1 MKRAVDLGFFK
12 PFVIKNSGVA
22 VSHLQYADD
31 TLFVGEACVEKLWCV
46 KAILRWFE
54 LMSGLKVNFAKSRLL
69 GVKMDDPFMC
79 VASKF
84 LNCKLG
90 KIPFIYLGLPVGA
103 SPRKEATWK
112 PVIELLQKRL
122 HAWQNRFV
130 SLGGRVVLINLVLAA
145 IHLFY
150 LSLFK
155 MPMKTWKKIVS
166 IQRNFLWGGAN
177 NKSKIAWV
185 KWVDVCRSKEDG
197 GLGVKNLRLMNI
209 ALLTKWRWR
218 LLTSQDSLFSLVL
231 KAKYGENIGFS
242 PNLSQERNKSI
253 ASLWW
258 KDVCDLGRISSID
271 DGDWCNEIMIKKMG
285 NGGGTRFWL
294 DLWIGNSPLCELF
307 PRLFLVSQQ
316 TNAYC

>member
-1 MKRAVDLGFFK
+1 
-12 PFVIKNSGVA
+12 
-22 VSHLQYADD
+22 
-31 TLFVGEACVEKLWCV
+31 
-46 KAILRWFE
+46 
-54 LMSGLKVNFAKSRLL
+54 
-69 GVKMDDPFMC
+69 
-79 VASKF
+79 
-84 LNCKLG
+84 
-90 KIPFIYLGLPVGA
+90 
-103 SPRKEATWK
+103 
-112 PVIELLQKRL
+112 
-122 HAWQNRFV
+122 
-130 SLGGRVVLINLVLAA
+130 
-145 IHLFY
+145 
-150 LSLFK
+150 
-155 MPMKTWKKIVS
+155 
-166 IQRNFLWGGAN
+166 
-177 NKSKIAWV
+177 
-185 KWVDVCRSKEDG
+185 
-197 GLGVKNLRLMNI
+197 MNI

-316 TNAYC
+316 TNAYVNQMGEWRNEMCGVGISSGGGGFLFGKMSY